1 MRVVGIAGSLRRNS
15 WNRKLLRIALDILRS
30 KGVEV
35 EEVSL
40 KDIPPY
46 NADVED
52 AQGYP
57 PAVAA
62 FRNAIHAAD
71 AVVIASPEY
80 NNSVPGV
87 LKNAIDWASRPPD
100 VFYGKPVFVMGASPG
115 RSGAARMHMHLSYIL
130 ESMGAWVLPQPRVL
144 LSEVARVISEDGQVT
159 DPLVGEL
166 LEMAMVRL
174 LDFIRRLTGKSVG
187 PQPQDGHRAGVA
199 TTESRTA

>member
-1 MRVVGIAGSLRRNS
+1 MKVIGITGSLRRNS
-15 WNRKLLRIALDILRS
+15 WNRKLLRIALGILRS

-40 KDIPPY
+40 EGIPLY
-46 NADVED
+46 NADMEG

-57 PAVAA
+57 PVVAA
-62 FRNAIHAAD
+62 FRNAIRAAD

-87 LKNAIDWASRPPD
+87 LKNAIDWASRPPN

-174 LDFIRRLTGKSVG
+174 LDFTRHLTGKSVALE
-187 PQPQDGHRAGVA
+187 PLDGHRAGVA
-199 TTESRTA
+199 AMESRAA